1 MVFGLDPHHGI
12 EQNAA
17 GGDVR
22 DEIGEGEMWRRHR
35 TQTQNTIQLYNLKIK
50 VRREQRSA
58 ESGRLRSAVGY
69 YNVI

>member
-35 TQTQNTIQLYNLKIK
+35 SQTQNTIQLYNLKIK
-50 VRREQRSA
+50 VRRELQRGERSPA
-58 ESGRLRSAVGY
+58 ECGPA
-69 YNVI
+69 IIT